1 MHISSFKEQS
11 HYIFLLIKNASPV
24 CVREELA
31 GAYEGKAKVGKVNVD
46 EQGDI
51 AEQYGVMSI
60 PAFVVIKDGKVVD
73 QGLGAMPKAKL
84 EAMLS
89 GAI

>member
-1 MHISSFKEQS
+1 MHISSFKKQS

-31 GAYEGKAKVGKVNVD
+31 GAYEGKAK
-46 EQGDI
+46 
-51 AEQYGVMSI
+51 
-60 PAFVVIKDGKVVD
+60 DGKVVD